1 MSVKVD
7 PVVIDEIFDWLL
19 GWICGPV
26 VQLFWSGWGLVEACD
41 LGDGF
46 GLPLGCCLGCSLGV
60 CDMWEEGRSLES
72 EFGGHGHCCMG

>member
-26 VQLFWSGWGLVEACD
+26 VQLFWSGWGLVQACC

-46 GLPLGCCLGCSLGV
+46 GFPLGCCLGCCLG
-60 CDMWEEGRSLES
+60 
-72 EFGGHGHCCMG
+72 CM